1 MFQLMRSSHKRER
14 CSVAVKLYILEFFI
28 YLDNL
33 NIDLLSF
40 SVTHGLYKTTHQKLS
55 THKFWSLLS
64 SRQVNEYIVK
74 RIFFCCTIKSK
85 SISLNL
91 RLFESRHRSNR
102 RPLSVPRLTRFPE
115 WLAKKWMTTH
125 SVDLIYIKFQV
136 YTHLPKVCQFI
147 VFPKIYFIRIKNY

>member
-14 CSVAVKLYILEFFI
+14 CSVAVKLYILEFCI

-33 NIDLLSF
+33 IIDLLSF

-55 THKFWSLLS
+55 THKFQSLQS

-74 RIFFCCTIKSK
+74 RI
-85 SISLNL
+85 
-91 RLFESRHRSNR
+91 ESRHRSNR

-125 SVDLIYIKFQV
+125 SVDLIYIKFQI